1 MGVLDMSF
9 RFFKKLFMNSLALP
23 EIMNNVEWCNY
34 LSHHST
40 LKIEIS

>member
-1 MGVLDMSF
+1 MSF

-34 LSHHST
+34 LPHHST
-40 LKIEIS
+40 LKIEMS